1 MDACY
6 QKNVCNC
13 VKDCKCEN
21 GYECC
26 SQNYNG
32 KPPKY
37 GLCVKKGTCDKE
49 RGICNSI
56 KSSVEIIENV
66 ETYKNFIKE
75 NYENDND
82 DNDNCKEWKKGF
94 WFLFIFFIIVLFVYL
109 SRFVCK

>member
-75 NYENDND
+75 NYEND